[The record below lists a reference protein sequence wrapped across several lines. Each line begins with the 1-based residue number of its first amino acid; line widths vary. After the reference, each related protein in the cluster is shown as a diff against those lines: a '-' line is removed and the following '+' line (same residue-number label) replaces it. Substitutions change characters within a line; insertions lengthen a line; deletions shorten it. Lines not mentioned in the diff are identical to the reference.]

1 MVNGNQ
7 NESDKKNEPT
17 RANDGLPIV
26 GRGYGR
32 RSFLKAAGGAAALPV
47 LARAASSAPTSHT
60 LEIVSTESATETGGL
75 DVTYEF
81 TATGEITP
89 DADSGRNSSEENDSV
104 TQNSDGTWTATGKTG
119 NGFGDAFTF
128 QGSVTD
134 FSAQGSYELI
144 LDGQTVTADELV
156 SDPRHHIE
164 VVTTESPSELDYT
177 FTTTG
182 KITKDTDNGD
192 ISASGNDSVT
202 QNDDGTW
209 TADGYTGNGYGDAY
223 YFEGDL
229 VEFGPVEDFVEVR
242 IDGSTIDLSQFESS
256 RHHIEVVTTEDPSDL
271 DYAFTTTGEI
281 TKDTDNGDI
290 SAAGNDS
297 VTQNSDGTWTAT
309 GHTGNG
315 YGDAYYFEGDL
326 VEFGPVEDFVEV
338 RIDGSTI
345 DLSQFEP
352 ERHHIEVLTTEDPSE
367 LDYTFT
373 TTGEITKDTD
383 NGDNSASGND
393 SVSQNSDGTWTA
405 DGYTGNGYGDAYYFE
420 GELTAFGPVTDF
432 VEVRV
437 DGSLIDLSQ
446 YEGTVEE
453 TTTSGSNE
461 HNLGGGEG
469 YPNTIPESE
478 ADYVVSTLSDLMD
491 ALDAASSGEI
501 VYVAGDATIDASS
514 VTGTSKLVVPSG
526 VTLASDRGIDGAPG
540 GRIKTDVID
549 YSHMMSA
556 NRNARVTGL
565 RITGPIWE
573 YVEYS
578 KPVSSGLTVNG
589 SGVEIDNVEVYG
601 FNHAGI
607 KLNASAHI
615 HHSHIH
621 HHSMDGLG
629 YGIMCYGGQDTLIEH
644 NRFNY
649 NRHCVANEGTAGYEV
664 RYNRFENQTIEYQVG
679 THRPGATT
687 LKIHHNTFVPT
698 KHLSDG
704 QDPGCHV
711 MIRGVP
717 DDVAD
722 VHNNWFYNP
731 MEPRSTPNMWTDESI
746 VQVHVD
752 EWTNVEYSN
761 NHYGSD
767 EPSADIGCP
776 R

>member
-1 MVNGNQ
+1 MVNGTQ
-7 NESDKKNEPT
+7 NGSGGKNEPT
-17 RANDGLPIV
+17 ERTEELPTSD
-26 GRGYGR
+26 RWFGR
-32 RSFLKAAGGAAALPV
+32 RTFLKAAGGAAALPL
-47 LARAASSAPTSHT
+47 LARRASSAPTTHH
-60 LEIVSTESATETGGL
+60 LEIVSTEATSEISSL

-89 DADSGRNSSEENDSV
+89 DADNGRNSSEENDSV

-128 QGSVTD
+128 SGSVTD
-134 FSAQGSYELI
+134 FAAQGSYELI
-144 LDGQTVTADELV
+144 LDGQPVTADDLV

-164 VVTTESPSELDYT
+164 VLTTEDPSELDYT

-182 KITKDTDNGD
+182 EIALDTDNGRN
-192 ISASGNDSVT
+192 SAAGNDSVS

-229 VEFGPVEDFVEVR
+229 VDFGPVEDFVEIYV
-242 IDGSTIDLSQFESS
+242 DGTQIDLSQF
-256 RHHIEVVTTEDPSDL
+256 
-271 DYAFTTTGEI
+271 
-281 TKDTDNGDI
+281 
-290 SAAGNDS
+290 
-297 VTQNSDGTWTAT
+297 Q
-309 GHTGNG
+309 
-315 YGDAYYFEGDL
+315 
-326 VEFGPVEDFVEV
+326 
-338 RIDGSTI
+338 
-345 DLSQFEP
+345 P

-383 NGDNSASGND
+383 NGTNSAAGND

-405 DGYTGNGYGDAYYFE
+405 DGYTGNGYGDAYYFY
-420 GELTAFGPVTDF
+420 GELTAFGPVEDF
-432 VEVRV
+432 VEIRI
-437 DGSLIDLSQ
+437 DGSRIDVSQ
-446 YEGTVEE
+446 FENTIEE
-453 TTTSGSNE
+453 TTSGGSND

-469 YPNTIPESE
+469 YPDTVPRSE
-478 ADYVVSTLSDLMD
+478 ADVVVSTLDGLMD
-491 ALDAASSGEI
+491 AFDSASSGDV

-514 VTGTSKLVVPSG
+514 VTGTDNLVVPAG

-540 GRIKTDVID
+540 GEISTDVID

-556 NRNARVTGL
+556 ERNARVTGV
-565 RITGPIWE
+565 RITGPLWE

-615 HHSHIH
+615 HHSHVH
-621 HHSMDGLG
+621 HNSMDGLG
-629 YGIMCYGGQDTLIEH
+629 YGIMCYGGQDTLVEH

-649 NRHCVANEGTAGYEV
+649 NRHSVANEGTAGYEV
-664 RYNRFENQTIEYQVG
+664 RYNRFDGKAIAYQVG
-679 THRPGATT
+679 THRPGGTT
-687 LKIHHNTFVPT
+687 LSIHHNTFVPT
-698 KHLSDG
+698 EHLNDG
-704 QDPGCHV
+704 VDPSCHV
-711 MIRGVP
+711 TIRGVP

-722 VHNNWFYNP
+722 IHHNWFHNP
-731 MEPRSTPNMWTDESI
+731 KEPLDSPDMWTNEAI
-746 VQVHVD
+746 VQAHVD
-752 EWTNVEYSN
+752 EWSSVEYAN

-767 EPSADIGCP
+767 EPSADVGCP